1 MSLIMANHLLGKL
14 RTVLLVERGN
24 SDPFRCRGAP
34 FRLLCGH
41 EITDGDGTERVCD
54 RFDNDRSDAHTSA
67 GARHD
72 ERVAT

>member
-1 MSLIMANHLLGKL
+1 MANHDVLGKL

-24 SDPFRCRGAP
+24 SDLLRFRAAS

-41 EITDGDGTERVCD
+41 ENADGDGTERVCD
-54 RFDNDRSDAHTSA
+54 RVDDDRSDAHTSA